1 MHLSHPED
9 KALQSLLLMSQSVGR
24 LNGVRMKPKKNRCGK
39 QTDYKK
45 KLIADN
51 PNGKTKNYKLLGH
64 EGGASWNTQSTTLT
78 TRTDSDKD

>member
-24 LNGVRMKPKKNRCGK
+24 LNGVRMKPKKKNRCGK

-64 EGGASWNTQSTTLT
+64 EGGPAGIH
-78 TRTDSDKD
+78 KVPH